1 MVLPLPLQSCSVTQY
16 MGPCLTVFCITIV
29 GSAENCYTMQESTG
43 IEEIARLGTPP
54 QKKNLRVLRVRLLK
68 LYILYNLKYTIYSVP
83 IVLSM
88 Q

>member
-1 MVLPLPLQSCSVTQY
+1 

-54 QKKNLRVLRVRLLK
+54 KKINFKGFKSIATQAIHTV
-68 LYILYNLKYTIYSVP
+68 
-83 IVLSM
+83 
-88 Q
+88 